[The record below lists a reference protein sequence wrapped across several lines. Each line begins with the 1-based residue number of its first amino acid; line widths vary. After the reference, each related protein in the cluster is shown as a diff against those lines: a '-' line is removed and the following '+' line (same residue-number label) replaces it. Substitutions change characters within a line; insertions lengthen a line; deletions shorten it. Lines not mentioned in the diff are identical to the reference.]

1 MSKQASFTNV
11 SVQKFATETDAALF
25 DRNWSEHGP
34 VLLKKLGELG
44 MLSFSATKVWN
55 QDDELTRMY
64 VFEYESPEAVNA
76 CLPVWK
82 EIEKLVFAGVSMK
95 VTAYRRQL
103 RDMET
108 RLSHTGRPAKTACGA
123 AG

>member
-1 MSKQASFTNV
+1 MRDKSGFGREIFSMSKQASFTNV
-11 SVQKFATETDAALF
+11 SVQKFATEADAALF

-44 MLSFSATKVWN
+44 MVSFSATKVWN

-64 VFEYESPEAVNA
+64 IFEYESPEAVKA

-82 EIEKLVFAGVSMK
+82 EIEKLVFVGVSMK
-95 VTAYRRQL
+95 VTAYRGVSYETWK
-103 RDMET
+103 RD
-108 RLSHTGRPAKTACGA
+108 
-123 AG
+123 

>member
-25 DRNWSEHGP
+25 DPLVGTARSSE
-34 VLLKKLGELG
+34 KLGELG
-44 MLSFSATKVWN
+44 MVSFSATKVWN

-64 VFEYESPEAVNA
+64 IFEYESPEAVKA

-82 EIEKLVFAGVSMK
+82 EIEKLVLW
-95 VTAYRRQL
+95 AYR
-103 RDMET
+103 
-108 RLSHTGRPAKTACGA
+108 
-123 AG
+123 

>member
-1 MSKQASFTNV
+1 MASGCEERVSSMSAQASFTNV
-11 SVQKFATETDAALF
+11 SVQKFATEADAALF

-44 MLSFSATKVWN
+44 MLSFSATRVWN
-55 QDDELTRMY
+55 QDDDLTRMY
-64 VFEYESPEAVNA
+64 VFEYESPEAVNT

-95 VTAYRRQL
+95 VTAYRGVSYETWK
-103 RDMET
+103 RD
-108 RLSHTGRPAKTACGA
+108 
-123 AG
+123 

>member
-11 SVQKFATETDAALF
+11 SVQKFATEADAALF

-44 MLSFSATKVWN
+44 MVSFSATKVWN

-64 VFEYESPEAVNA
+64 IFEYESP
-76 CLPVWK
+76 
-82 EIEKLVFAGVSMK
+82 
-95 VTAYRRQL
+95 
-103 RDMET
+103 
-108 RLSHTGRPAKTACGA
+108 
-123 AG
+123 